1 VPGSTLAGV
10 ITATATVITALGGL
24 ALAIAVLLPALRAS
38 RAAEANSAK
47 TIAEVAKVHTIVNQQ
62 RTDAQRYQ
70 IALVTALQDAGI
82 KVPADQSLSMAPA
95 SVTGSATAIPEG
107 SA

>member
-1 VPGSTLAGV
+1 VPESTLAGV

-24 ALAIAVLLPALRAS
+24 ALAIAVLVPALRAA

-47 TIAEVAKVHTIVNQQ
+47 TVTEVAKVHTIVNQQ

-70 IALVTALQDAGI
+70 VALVEALQQAGI
-82 KVPADQSLSMAPA
+82 KVPTDQSLLVAPA
-95 SVTGSATAIPEG
+95 GVAGPASATLEG
-107 SA
+107 PA